1 MSRQLIIDITTAFQ
15 RDFELL
21 VENEEKRLGFPHT
34 PPSVAGVNAMFAAWS
49 SQIQT
54 VFGCG
59 IEKWRAIDQ
68 PLRARD
74 HPVALMAI
82 LEHIYARNKKLL
94 ETL

>member
-1 MSRQLIIDITTAFQ
+1 MIIDITTAFQ
-15 RDFELL
+15 HDFEVLI
-21 VENEEKRLGFPHT
+21 ENEKTHSGFPHT

-49 SQIQT
+49 SQIVI

-59 IEKWRAIDQ
+59 IEQWRAIDQ

-74 HPVALMAI
+74 HAVALMAI
-82 LEHIYARNKKLL
+82 LEQIYARNKKLL